1 MRIMSYAREI
11 RSSLSWDGTFD
22 IQGSAKCMSGVLK
35 GNGTAMRI
43 SKAEIKME
51 TLKLRMYSR
60 EIRDRMQLIRQCRVV
75 TTHEYVVSG
84 DGTEPLEFCII
95 DSRIVT

>member
-1 MRIMSYAREI
+1 MRM
-11 RSSLSWDGTFD
+11 
-22 IQGSAKCMSGVLK
+22 
-35 GNGTAMRI
+35 

-60 EIRDRMQLIRQCRVV
+60 EVRDRMQLIRQCQVV

-84 DGTEPLEFCII
+84 DSRRMTWKGGYFGRVCLE
-95 DSRIVT
+95 SGERG